1 MKSNIA
7 SARTIQMSRLG
18 LCLGLAVVLT
28 GLVIASFGTVRAQEQ
43 SLLAAPAFDRSED
56 PVVITGTRFPAFSG
70 APLNE
75 LVVYAYRSGAWA
87 PVPFQIDE
95 VNISGTF
102 VTNDDG
108 LLGSRD
114 ELVFMAGD
122 AADSVSAAEWPVDTQ
137 ARLNS
142 RYAITVTDPL
152 SASQEAW
159 VYLYRLLRSPEAMR
173 VMSRGRLQRR
183 PPQPCLTPRPLARRN
198 LWGCRI
204 CPSTVGMW
212 IFSIDR
218 SSGGNYSW
226 HV

>member
-1 MKSNIA
+1 M
-7 SARTIQMSRLG
+7 
-18 LCLGLAVVLT
+18 
-28 GLVIASFGTVRAQEQ
+28 
-43 SLLAAPAFDRSED
+43 
-56 PVVITGTRFPAFSG
+56 VITGTRFPAFSG

-122 AADSVSAAEWPVDTQ
+122 AGDSVSAAEWPVDTQ

-152 SASQEAW
+152 SASQQAW
-159 VYLYRLLRSPEAMR
+159 VYLYRSTTLTRSNGELCHVDVCSADRLSR
-173 VMSRGRLQRR
+173 VLHRVL
-183 PPQPCLTPRPLARRN
+183 
-198 LWGCRI
+198 
-204 CPSTVGMW
+204 
-212 IFSIDR
+212 
-218 SSGGNYSW
+218 
-226 HV
+226 